1 MGRLVQQAP
10 PARTNRQLASRR
22 GGSALLCPGRG
33 TGLGRLTQAK
43 PPPRNPARFKLDLGA
58 VKANAQVAGFIFAAA
73 KGGNVTAQ
81 IFWLKTRARWKEP
94 PSDLR
99 HCGALGTYEMSDGSA
114 RERLEAMIERA
125 AAAMDATIGGPPQ

>member
-1 MGRLVQQAP
+1 MA
-10 PARTNRQLASRR
+10 
-22 GGSALLCPGRG
+22 
-33 TGLGRLTQAK
+33 
-43 PPPRNPARFKLDLGA
+43 
-58 VKANAQVAGFIFAAA
+58 FAAA

-99 HCGALGTYEMSDGSA
+99 HWGALGTYEPSDGSA

-125 AAAMDATIGGPPQ
+125 VAAMDATVGGPPH